1 MLLTFPV
8 EFAKYGAWPLA
19 ALIFLL
25 ILTFSFRERIGRIID
40 KIGPAIDRLKKV
52 GPLELTSGPQSQ
64 QPVNLPAESLPKI
77 LHPLETPV
85 LTAQEEAIR
94 KDVEKLFPN
103 DLSGRV
109 NSLVTHLAAT
119 QMALAFEMINKLIWG
134 SQLELLLHVNSLHN
148 GAAVDELKR
157 FYDKAAAAHQDG
169 LKEYP
174 FENYVGFLINSRLLV
189 RTNGRVLITPFAK
202 EFLAHLARTGAT
214 YPRPL

>member
-1 MLLTFPV
+1 MLLTFPAA
-8 EFAKYGAWPLA
+8 FAWPLA

-25 ILTFSFRERIGRIID
+25 MLTFAFRERIGRIID
-40 KIGPAIDRLKKV
+40 RIGPAIDRLKKA
-52 GPLELTSGPQSQ
+52 GPLELTSAPQGQ
-64 QPVNLPAESLPKI
+64 QPVDLPAESLQKI
-77 LHPLETPV
+77 LHPLETAV
-85 LTAQEEAIR
+85 LKTQEEAIR

-119 QMALAFEMINKLIWG
+119 QLALAFERIDKLIWG

-157 FYDKAAAAHQDG
+157 FYDNAAAAHQDS
-169 LKEYP
+169 LKEYS
-174 FENYVGFLINSRLLV
+174 FENYLGFLVNSRLLF
-189 RTNGRVLITPFAK
+189 RTNGRVFITPFAK
-202 EFLAHLARTGAT
+202 DFLAHLARIGAT